1 MGRNKRQW
9 VLATGAVAAGA
20 LVLAGCG
27 SSSASSSSAPSTT
40 TTQSASPSGGPHQGG
55 GSNVRSTN
63 DEGGSLGTVS
73 AVSSTG
79 FTLTTSTGQKVT
91 VTKGSASASTVT
103 NGETVLVLGTVNSQT
118 ITASQIIAPP
128 PAGSAGDAAQVVPF
142 QQGSKSASKTIGQ
155 VPSNYTEGAGTIMT
169 GSTADQAAEAA
180 LVDYPGGIVDRVVQ
194 LSGGEY
200 EVHVIGLNWPHHVF
214 VNAQFQVVGAN

>member
-1 MGRNKRQW
+1 MNKHGKRRW
-9 VLATGAVAAGA
+9 VLVTAAATAGA

-27 SSSASSSSAPSTT
+27 ASAASSSSSSSTSTATPTSTT
-40 TTQSASPSGGPHQGG
+40 NPRGG
-55 GSNVRSTN
+55 GSNARSTN

-79 FTLTTSTGQKVT
+79 FTLTTSTGQQVT
-91 VTKGSASASTVT
+91 VTKGTASTSGVT
-103 NGETVLVLGTVNSQT
+103 NGETVLVLGIVNSKA

-128 PAGSAGDAAQVVPF
+128 PAGSASDAAQVVPF
-142 QQGSKSASKTIGQ
+142 QQGSKSASKTAGQ
-155 VPSNYTEGAGTIMT
+155 VPTNYTEGSGTIMT